1 MIHGAL
7 SFVIAYA
14 MVNLAVFGIY
24 GLDKRKAIK
33 GEWRTP
39 EKNLIA
45 AAVMGAPGALLG
57 MIVFRHKI
65 RKPKFYIGVPVIL
78 IIEAVIV
85 FWLITQTDLGSALL
99 NAA

>member
-7 SFVIAYA
+7 SFVIVYA
-14 MVNLAVFGIY
+14 LVNLAVFGIY

-78 IIEAVIV
+78 MIEAVIV

>member
-7 SFVIAYA
+7 SFVIVYA
-14 MVNLAVFGIY
+14 LVNLAVFGIY

>member
-7 SFVIAYA
+7 SFVRVYA
-14 MVNLAVFGIY
+14 LVNLAVFGIY

-85 FWLITQTDLGSALL
+85 FWVITQTDLGSALL

>member
-7 SFVIAYA
+7 SFVIVYA
-14 MVNLAVFGIY
+14 LVNLSVFGIY

>member
-7 SFVIAYA
+7 SFVIVYA
-14 MVNLAVFGIY
+14 LVNLAVFGIY

-85 FWLITQTDLGSALL
+85 FLLITQTDLGSALL